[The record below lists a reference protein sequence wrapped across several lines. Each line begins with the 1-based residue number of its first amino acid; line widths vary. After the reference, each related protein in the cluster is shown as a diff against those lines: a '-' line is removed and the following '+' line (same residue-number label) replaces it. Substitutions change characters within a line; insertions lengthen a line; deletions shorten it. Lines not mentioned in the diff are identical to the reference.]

1 MERVRKIFHKHKE
14 ILIVD
19 YSDCKGDDTIDVFEH
34 AKQLILS
41 ENKKHLVLTIFNK
54 KTIVSPNFLRHVER
68 ELFKV
73 DDFIDR
79 QAIIGISN
87 VQGWI
92 LKGVNLW
99 YRRQIYAFNS
109 FEEAVEFLVE

>member
-1 MERVRKIFHKHKE
+1 MERVRKIYYKDKE

-19 YSDCKGDDTIDVFEH
+19 YSNCKGDDTINVFEQ

-41 ENKKHLVLTIFNK
+41 ENKKHLTLTIFNK
-54 KTIVSPNFLRHVER
+54 KTLVSPNFLRHVER

-73 DDFIDR
+73 DEFVDR

-87 VQGWI
+87 VQEWI

-99 YRRQIYAFNS
+99 YKRQIHAFNS
-109 FEEAVEFLVE
+109 YEEAVEFLVK

>member
-1 MERVRKIFHKHKE
+1 MERVRNIIYKNKE
-14 ILIVD
+14 IIIVD

-41 ENKKHLVLTIFNK
+41 ENKKHLTLTIFNK

-68 ELFKV
+68 ELSKV
-73 DDFIDR
+73 DEFIDK

-87 VQGWI
+87 VQEWI
-92 LKGVNLW
+92 LKGINLW
-99 YRRQIYAFNS
+99 YKRQIHAFKS
-109 FEEAVEFLVE
+109 YEEAVEFLVK